1 MRRELMEW
9 SIHSVDTSGQQYLQI
24 ITKKSN
30 EMAFKTKRKRNPT
43 LKTARPARACP
54 ALRKKVAATKVK
66 QQQQQQQGAEKGTT
80 PRDQDEPGAGE
91 GPRDEQEGEQ
101 AEERRRTA
109 EGGTATPPGR
119 QAGERAAPAFR
130 PLRVPSLRNIGEK
143 SHVKTPP
150 LGKLPAKEGRRGGEA
165 GAGD

>member
-80 PRDQDEPGAGE
+80 PRDQDG
-91 GPRDEQEGEQ
+91 
-101 AEERRRTA
+101 RRRH
-109 EGGTATPPGR
+109 P
-119 QAGERAAPAFR
+119 
-130 PLRVPSLRNIGEK
+130 
-143 SHVKTPP
+143 
-150 LGKLPAKEGRRGGEA
+150 EGRRAREQRRHSGL
-165 GAGD
+165 

>member
-54 ALRKKVAATKVK
+54 ALRKKAGGRESSAGIQASK
-66 QQQQQQQGAEKGTT
+66 GA
-80 PRDQDEPGAGE
+80 
-91 GPRDEQEGEQ
+91 
-101 AEERRRTA
+101 
-109 EGGTATPPGR
+109 
-119 QAGERAAPAFR
+119 
-130 PLRVPSLRNIGEK
+130 
-143 SHVKTPP
+143 
-150 LGKLPAKEGRRGGEA
+150 LPKKYR
-165 GAGD
+165 

>member
-80 PRDQDEPGAGE
+80 PRDQ
-91 GPRDEQEGEQ
+91 
-101 AEERRRTA
+101 A
-109 EGGTATPPGR
+109 EGRAGGRAGRGAT
-119 QAGERAAPAFR
+119 QD
-130 PLRVPSLRNIGEK
+130 S
-143 SHVKTPP
+143 
-150 LGKLPAKEGRRGGEA
+150 GRRDGDATRKAGGRESSA
-165 GAGD
+165 GIQASKGALPKKYR